1 MPLIKKFLCWWSW
14 NIDRVMRMRVS
25 LESSIKDLKRV
36 DETRT
41 PIKRVTGVNE
51 DFLRGWRGG
60 KSERRRGGLF

>member
-1 MPLIKKFLCWWSW
+1 
-14 NIDRVMRMRVS
+14 MRMRVS